1 MDKLGLEPA
10 FPVDGIYAADAFRGN
25 NTGISKRLYI
35 ATKIAQGLASNEK
48 WAQTMCPDDFDEFKE
63 RLCSASFDIAD
74 ELLKQE
80 NDV

>member
-35 ATKIAQGLASNEK
+35 ATKIATAFVSRDYKNTELMVKNSYA
-48 WAQTMCPDDFDEFKE
+48 
-63 RLCSASFDIAD
+63 IAD